1 MAIAKA
7 TRLNKLR
14 VNVSTVRNMTIY
26 LLIVKLQKPLLNVEK
41 YWAIKNFVAT
51 VQELN
56 TGPRNAAALKL
67 ALNVKTST
75 IHLYV
80 IN

>member
-14 VNVSTVRNMTIY
+14 ANVSTVRNLTID

-41 YWAIKNFVAT
+41 Y
-51 VQELN
+51 
-56 TGPRNAAALKL
+56 
-67 ALNVKTST
+67 
-75 IHLYV
+75 
-80 IN
+80 